1 MDGPTATKAIR
12 ALGYRNPVL
21 GVTGNG
27 QDFDVATFLA
37 SGANKVLTRHRQ
49 HSDDT
54 LLDSDALL
62 FPLSITRCSP
72 SRWT

>member
-12 ALGYRNPVL
+12 SLGFRNPVL

-37 SGANKVLTRHRQ
+37 SGANKVLTRHRL
-49 HSDDT
+49 HSGGA
-54 LLDSDALL
+54 LRVSDALF
-62 FPLSITRCSP
+62 FPLSTIRCSP